1 MTDNVISCLII
12 SYNEESN
19 IDRVLD
25 SVKWCSD
32 VLIIDSGSQDRTV
45 EIIKSYS
52 NTRLLERKFDTFANQ
67 CNYGLANINSE
78 WVLSLD
84 ADYIVPSPLK
94 NEILTL
100 VYDKPGYTTQL
111 NQGFFIPLTYCING
125 KAIRSGLLPP
135 RISLYRRRYARY
147 IDIGHAHKVIIEGRV
162 GRTNSS
168 LLHDDRKSLW
178 IWLSNQKRYQSIEAE
193 MLRNTQSSLLPLQ
206 DRLRKHTWL
215 APFIVF
221 FICILS
227 RRGIL
232 DGKEGFVYAFQRLI
246 AESLLYVELHIE
258 SNGIER

>member
-1 MTDNVISCLII
+1 MTDSQVSCLII
-12 SYNEESN
+12 SYNEENN
-19 IDRVLD
+19 IGRVLD

-45 EIIKSYS
+45 EIIRRYT
-52 NTRLLERKFDTFANQ
+52 NTRLLERRFDTFANQ

-84 ADYIVPSPLK
+84 ADYIVTNSLK
-94 NEILTL
+94 NEILAL
-100 VYDKPGYTTQL
+100 VQHRLERSAQL
-111 NQGFFIPLTYCING
+111 NHGFLIPLTYCING

-135 RISLYRRRYARY
+135 RISLYRRKYAKY
-147 IDIGHAHKVIIEGRV
+147 IDVGHAHKVVIEGKV
-162 GRTNSS
+162 GRTTCS

-178 IWLSNQKRYQSIEAE
+178 IWLCNQKRYQSIEAE
-193 MLRNTQSSLLPLQ
+193 MLRNTQSSLLPIQ

-215 APFIVF
+215 APFFVF

-246 AESLLYVELHIE
+246 AESLLYVELHL
-258 SNGIER
+258 ERDGNEK